1 MRDPYLRC
9 NVSIPVALTAALA
22 VFTPSS
28 ASAQSVGARAPTSTS
43 HAAPPSVAAEAPA
56 STLRSAP
63 PSVAAEASTSVSPG
77 AVRLTLDEAMAR
89 AVAAS
94 HRIGEGKA
102 RQEAAAAAVDGRAAA
117 NLPTVSV
124 MASYTRTNHIVPFGL
139 PPEKPTAIIYPD
151 IPDNWRTRLDMQ
163 WPVYTFGR
171 FESMERAARSEAAA
185 VEKDVATF
193 TADVRFD
200 AARAFWALVTATESV
215 RVVEEAL
222 ALIEA
227 HLRDV
232 KNMRDVGLLAPNDV
246 LSVEARRSRHQ
257 VQLIEAR
264 NMRDVAEADLRRV
277 TGIEPG
283 TAITIDAVLEKP
295 VAALT
300 PYEDLLADARAHR
313 PERQALEARV
323 DAIGGRRDAAAA
335 GLKPVLAVGAGFD
348 YAKPNPRIFPRTNE
362 WHTSWDVGV
371 NFSWPL
377 WDGGR
382 VKADIA
388 EAAANQRAVEQ
399 RLAEFDTVLDFEV
412 RQRHL
417 DVGAARES
425 IRAASDEVTSA
436 AEARRVVAE
445 RFKAGLVTNTEVLD
459 AQQALLMAQFDR
471 TRALANARLAEAR
484 LDRALGR

>member
-1 MRDPYLRC
+1 MSHLPPRRT
-9 NVSIPVALTAALA
+9 SSVAGTLVVTMAAWLA
-22 VFTPSS
+22 APAAARTP
-28 ASAQSVGARAPTSTS
+28 AE
-43 HAAPPSVAAEAPA
+43 AAPPGQAGTAGPAEI
-56 STLRSAP
+56 
-63 PSVAAEASTSVSPG
+63 
-77 AVRLTLDEAMAR
+77 RLTLDDAMAR

-94 HRIGEGKA
+94 HRIGEGQA

-117 NLPTVSV
+117 TMPVVSV
-124 MASYTRTNHIVPFGL
+124 MAGYTRTNHIVPFGL
-139 PPEKPTAIIYPD
+139 PPERPTAIIYPD

-185 VEKDVATF
+185 VEKDVATV

-200 AARAFWALVTATESV
+200 AARAFWALVTAAESV
-215 RVVEEAL
+215 RVVQEAL
-222 ALIEA
+222 ALIEV

-232 KNMRDVGLLAPNDV
+232 KNMREAGLLAPSDV
-246 LSVEARRSRHQ
+246 LSVEARRSRHE

-264 NMRDVAEADLRRV
+264 NMRDVAEADLRRA

-283 TAITIDAVLEKP
+283 VTISIDAVLEGP
-295 VAALT
+295 SAGPA
-300 PYEDLLADARAHR
+300 PYEELLADARAHR
-313 PERQALEARV
+313 PERQALQARV

-335 GLKPVLAVGAGFD
+335 GLKPILAVGAGFD

-382 VKADIA
+382 VKADVA
-388 EAAANQRAVEQ
+388 EAAANQRAVGQ
-399 RLAEFDTVLDFEV
+399 RLAEFDTVLGFEV
-412 RQRHL
+412 RQRQL
-417 DVGAARES
+417 DVQSARES
-425 IRAASDEVTSA
+425 IRAANDEVTSA
-436 AEARRVVAE
+436 AEARRVIAE
-445 RFKAGLVTNTEVLD
+445 RFRAGLVTTTEVLD
-459 AQQALLMAQFDR
+459 AQQALLVAQFDR
-471 TRALANARLAEAR
+471 TRALAGARLAEAR